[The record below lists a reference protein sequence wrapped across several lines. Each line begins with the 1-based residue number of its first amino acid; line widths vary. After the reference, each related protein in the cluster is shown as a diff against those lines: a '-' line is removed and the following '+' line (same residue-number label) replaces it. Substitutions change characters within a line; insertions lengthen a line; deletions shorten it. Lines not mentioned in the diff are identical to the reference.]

1 QLREGDEVVAMQI
14 AKPGGTLLTV
24 TERGYAKQTAIDEY
38 RVTARGG
45 LGVKN
50 IEITDR
56 NGPVMNIAQ
65 VHEGNELLV
74 ITEQGKILRTPAG
87 DIRTAGRATQGVRLM
102 DLEDGD
108 RIVSMALV
116 DPDENGNGNGNGEE
130 GGN

>member
-1 QLREGDEVVAMQI
+1 
-14 AKPGGTLLTV
+14 
-24 TERGYAKQTAIDEY
+24 
-38 RVTARGG
+38 
-45 LGVKN
+45 GVKN
-50 IEITDR
+50 IEITER

-116 DPDENGNGNGNGEE
+116 DPDENGNGNGNEGDGGSGDEGDTAPADTPEE
-130 GGN
+130 